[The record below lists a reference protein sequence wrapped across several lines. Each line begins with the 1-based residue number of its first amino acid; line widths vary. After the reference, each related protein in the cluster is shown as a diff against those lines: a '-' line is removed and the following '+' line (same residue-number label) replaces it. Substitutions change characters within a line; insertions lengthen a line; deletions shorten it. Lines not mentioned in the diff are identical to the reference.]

1 MHFNTVLV
9 HLSLSCIEL
18 VIGSLTAIYLCIYLC
33 FQLCDIVLSRS
44 YLVYYL

>member
-18 VIGSLTAIYLCIYLC
+18 VFGSLTAIYLC